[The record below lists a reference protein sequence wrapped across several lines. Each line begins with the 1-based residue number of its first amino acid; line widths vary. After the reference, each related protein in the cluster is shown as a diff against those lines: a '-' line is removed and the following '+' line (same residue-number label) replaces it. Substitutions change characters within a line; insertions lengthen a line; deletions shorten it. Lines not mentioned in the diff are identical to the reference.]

1 MKTNFYYDFA
11 DEVYQSENEMIKTK
25 QNKSKHILTTW
36 IELLKDDNEYN
47 KKKGN
52 YITLE
57 IDDLENID
65 SNHLINSIS
74 KEIEKLMQIHHISK
88 KKKILVVGLGN
99 DDYNSDALGPRVV
112 DNILITSHLLKHL
125 PSNTRS
131 VSSFKPGVM
140 SKTGLESSNMVK
152 ALKDK
157 EQFSLIIVIDSLAT
171 TSVNRLYKVIQIT
184 DTGISPGSGVL
195 NHRLALDKD
204 TLGCPIICIG
214 IATVLES
221 AFLIYDYIKDYD
233 ENITPF
239 QIREK
244 LESNNHNYIVTSKEI
259 DRLINEL
266 ASYISKGI
274 NKALNSNL

>member
-11 DEVYQSENEMIKTK
+11 DEVYQSENETIKTK
-25 QNKSKHILTTW
+25 QNKSKNIITTW

-57 IDDLENID
+57 IDDIENID

-112 DNILITSHLLKHL
+112 DNILITSHLLKNL

-221 AFLIYDYIKDYD
+221 AFLIYDYLKDYD

-244 LESNNHNYIVTSKEI
+244 LELNNHNYIVTSKEI